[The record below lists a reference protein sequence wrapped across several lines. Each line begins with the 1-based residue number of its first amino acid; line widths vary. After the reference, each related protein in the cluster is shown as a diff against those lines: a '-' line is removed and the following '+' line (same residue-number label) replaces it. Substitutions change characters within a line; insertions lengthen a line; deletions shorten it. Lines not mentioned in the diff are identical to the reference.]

1 MTSSVMAVLR
11 VSRKGP
17 TVPAP
22 YRAAWR
28 HKPTFFGK
36 LAMERWVAC
45 GRSLPEDLKLLA
57 GLRAAS
63 MVGCVW

>member
-1 MTSSVMAVLR
+1 MTGLFTALVR
-11 VSRKGP
+11 TSRRGP

-22 YRAAWR
+22 YRVAWR

-36 LAMERWVAC
+36 LAMERWLSM
-45 GRSLPEDLKLLA
+45 GRALPQDLKTLA
-57 GLRAAS
+57 SLRAAS